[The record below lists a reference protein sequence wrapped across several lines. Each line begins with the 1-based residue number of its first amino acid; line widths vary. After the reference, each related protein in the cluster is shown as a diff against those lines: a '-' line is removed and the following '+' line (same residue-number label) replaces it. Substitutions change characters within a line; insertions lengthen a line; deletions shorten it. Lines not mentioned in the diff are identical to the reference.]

1 MDERKLVKGLRLL
14 FVKIPFVLWI
24 VSIIIVFLIYPLSGV
39 FFTLV
44 SAVIMIP
51 WLLFFNRFI
60 K

>member
-24 VSIIIVFLIYPLSGV
+24 ISILAVFLLYPLSGI

-51 WLLFFNRFI
+51 WLLFFNWFI

>member
-1 MDERKLVKGLRLL
+1 MDERKLVKRLRLL

-24 VSIIIVFLIYPLSGV
+24 VSIIAVFLIYPLSGV

-44 SAVIMIP
+44 SAVIMMP